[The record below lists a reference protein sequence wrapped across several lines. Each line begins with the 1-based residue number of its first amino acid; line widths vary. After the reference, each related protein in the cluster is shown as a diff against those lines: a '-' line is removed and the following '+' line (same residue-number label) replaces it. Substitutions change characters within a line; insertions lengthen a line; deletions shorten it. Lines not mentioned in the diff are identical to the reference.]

1 MKVHEKHKHK
11 AGKKRE
17 LKIALFVV
25 SSSRYEELQ
34 NQEETSDKTI
44 PLVGKLLNDEPNIEL
59 AFTDI
64 VPDSTEHLETALDS
78 SLKNQELDAIIFS
91 GGTGLSPKDLTY
103 ETIKPRFEKIIPG
116 FGELF
121 RSLSYEEIGSA
132 AMLSRA
138 IGGNIDD
145 KAVFLLPGSP
155 NAVELA
161 LQKLILPELGHMSY
175 IINKKE

>member
-11 AGKKRE
+11 AGKKRQ

-25 SSSRYEELQ
+25 STSRYEELQ

-44 PLVGKLLNDEPNIEL
+44 PLVEDFLSKESNISL
-59 AFTDI
+59 AFADI
-64 VPDSTEHLETALDS
+64 VPDSAEHLKSALSS
-78 SLKNQELDAIIFS
+78 SLKNKELDAIIFS
-91 GGTGLSPKDLTY
+91 GGTGLSSKDITF
-103 ETIKPRFEKIIPG
+103 ETVKPEFEKIIPG

-138 IGGNIDD
+138 IGGKVKS

-155 NAVELA
+155 NAVKLA